1 MKKHLYI
8 LSFASL
14 LNATAQSEFD
24 YKEFTKTMC
33 SSEFHGR
40 GYVNAG
46 DSIAAQYI
54 AAAFSKIGIKPIQ
67 SSYFQSF
74 SFNVNTFPNEVS
86 FKVNDEALQPGIDFI
101 SMPQSSGTWK
111 NRSCTEI
118 VYTPIYIS
126 GKDFIEN
133 YRYYLAKGKKN
144 KILVVKNDTHSKDS
158 SLNLHF
164 LIEDYAKKHNV
175 IEVVEDKFTWS
186 VRQNAFDNLYLQ
198 IQKSALQNMASTDLF
213 SIHIDQK
220 FQNSHTSNNVIG
232 IIPAKRKSKGSIM
245 ISAHYDH
252 LGRFGNKT
260 LFPGANDNASGVAMM
275 LYLGQKFKT
284 KPLRKTDIVLVAFAG
299 EEIGL
304 LGSKHL
310 SEHPLFPLEKIC
322 FQLNLDIMGSGEKG
336 ITAVNGT
343 LFKKQF
349 RQLSNL
355 NKRLKS
361 VPNVKSRGR
370 AANSDHHFFTE
381 KGVPGFFIYT
391 RGYNQNYHDV
401 NDTFENLSFN
411 SFENLSVLFDLFLRR
426 L

>member
-144 KILVVKNDTHSKDS
+144 KILVVKNDTH
-158 SLNLHF
+158 LN
-164 LIEDYAKKHNV
+164 
-175 IEVVEDKFTWS
+175 
-186 VRQNAFDNLYLQ
+186 
-198 IQKSALQNMASTDLF
+198 
-213 SIHIDQK
+213 
-220 FQNSHTSNNVIG
+220 
-232 IIPAKRKSKGSIM
+232 
-245 ISAHYDH
+245 
-252 LGRFGNKT
+252 
-260 LFPGANDNASGVAMM
+260 
-275 LYLGQKFKT
+275 
-284 KPLRKTDIVLVAFAG
+284 DIVLFCIV
-299 EEIGL
+299 
-304 LGSKHL
+304 
-310 SEHPLFPLEKIC
+310 
-322 FQLNLDIMGSGEKG
+322 
-336 ITAVNGT
+336 
-343 LFKKQF
+343 
-349 RQLSNL
+349 
-355 NKRLKS
+355 
-361 VPNVKSRGR
+361 
-370 AANSDHHFFTE
+370 
-381 KGVPGFFIYT
+381 
-391 RGYNQNYHDV
+391 
-401 NDTFENLSFN
+401 FN
-411 SFENLSVLFDLFLRR
+411 
-426 L
+426 

>member
-1 MKKHLYI
+1 M
-8 LSFASL
+8 
-14 LNATAQSEFD
+14 
-24 YKEFTKTMC
+24 
-33 SSEFHGR
+33 
-40 GYVNAG
+40 
-46 DSIAAQYI
+46 
-54 AAAFSKIGIKPIQ
+54 
-67 SSYFQSF
+67 
-74 SFNVNTFPNEVS
+74 
-86 FKVNDEALQPGIDFI
+86 
-101 SMPQSSGTWK
+101 
-111 NRSCTEI
+111 
-118 VYTPIYIS
+118 
-126 GKDFIEN
+126 
-133 YRYYLAKGKKN
+133 
-144 KILVVKNDTHSKDS
+144 
-158 SLNLHF
+158 HF

-198 IQKSALQNMASTDLF
+198 IQKSALQNVASTDLF

-232 IIPAKRKSKGSIM
+232 IIPSKRKSKGTIM

-284 KPLRKTDIVLVAFAG
+284 KPLRKKDIVLVAFAG

-310 SEHPLFPLEKIC
+310 SEQPLFPLEKVH

-349 RQLSNL
+349 RQLSKL
-355 NKRLKS
+355 NKRIKS

-370 AANSDHHFFTE
+370 AANSDHHFFT
-381 KGVPGFFIYT
+381 
-391 RGYNQNYHDV
+391 
-401 NDTFENLSFN
+401 
-411 SFENLSVLFDLFLRR
+411 
-426 L
+426 